1 MIHLSILLRA
11 GLLGLALC
19 LFPISVVAQAV
30 APILLGQTTS
40 GASLGNETQNASS
53 DMKAVPAG
61 DAEEKRNLTDE
72 IAEAVASGP
81 MVKYY
86 TNWLAT
92 AQRAEKILE
101 AERASNGI
109 LETLRLSLVSYR
121 QRFLEASSD
130 NENRIVALR
139 EQIEA
144 LGEETD
150 EEAQAIKLLRNN
162 LQSQINAL
170 TLPQVV
176 ANLAYSRA
184 QALVAEIDKTVRNRA
199 TRRLLERSPSP
210 LNPEHWTGT
219 LKEISDVLVTFGT
232 EITQGL
238 QSQTQREALRGRVP
252 VLLFLTGAALWLLI
266 RGAHWSRRA
275 GAYLR
280 QFGGRGSGVW
290 SFVVSLLQV
299 VLPYAGTILLLRAID
314 LSGVLGVRGTL
325 LLDPVP
331 YWSFLMFATY
341 WLGERVYVYQLNN
354 ELVPYQKNSERLVR
368 RLLDASA
375 CMLVLHLLL
384 ERIDDIENLSEA
396 TFAVLSLPLVTISAL
411 FLLRLAHVRRK
422 QIRNEDKAK
431 AQVENQTVAVA
442 GANRGMLLLRQLSS
456 VFAVLAP
463 VLVAVG
469 YVNAATSL
477 IYPVILTVGV
487 VTLMV
492 ILRHFIADVYGWLTG
507 GDGAQESLFAGIAG
521 FALSF
526 LAIPLLALIWGA
538 RTSDLTEVWSR
549 FLGGVS
555 LGETRISPAVFVTF
569 VAVFAIGYVS
579 TRLLQGS
586 LRNSLLPKTR
596 IDAGGQ
602 NAIVAGTGY
611 VGIFLSA
618 LVAISWAGLD
628 LSSLAIVAGALSVGI
643 GFGLQTIVSN
653 FVSGIILLVE
663 RPVSKGDWIEVG
675 GQMGYVRDISVR
687 STRIE
692 TFDRTDVIVPNSDLI
707 TGTVT
712 NFTRGNTVGR
722 VIVPVGVAY
731 GTDPR
736 RVEKI
741 LDEIAKGHPMVLM
754 RPPPTVVFQG
764 FGADSLDFEIR
775 AILRDVNWVLSVKSD
790 INYEIA
796 RRFKEEGIEIPFA
809 QRDIWLR
816 NPEALHPAPPSNVV
830 SGPPQERVADID
842 FDADPDGADPD
853 GAEPT

>member
-1 MIHLSILLRA
+1 MIRMSILLRA
-11 GLLGLALC
+11 CLFGLALS
-19 LFPISVVAQAV
+19 LFPAALVAQIAT
-30 APILLGQTTS
+30 PSLLGQVTPTTS
-40 GASLGNETQNASS
+40 DESDETDAQDESAETQVS
-53 DMKAVPAG
+53 PHT
-61 DAEEKRNLTDE
+61 DAELARDLKDE
-72 IAEAVASGP
+72 IADAVASGP
-81 MVKYY
+81 MAQYY
-86 TNWLAT
+86 TSWEAT
-92 AQRAEKILE
+92 AQRAEAILQVG
-101 AERASNGI
+101 RASNGA
-109 LETLRLSLVSYR
+109 LETLRLSLVEYR
-121 QRFLEASSD
+121 QRFLDASSD
-130 NENRIVALR
+130 NENRILALR
-139 EQIEA
+139 EQVDA
-144 LGEETD
+144 LGAESD
-150 EEAQAIKLLRNN
+150 DEAQAIKLLRDD
-162 LQSQINAL
+162 LQSQIDAL
-170 TLPQVV
+170 SLPQVV

-184 QALVAEIDKTVRNRA
+184 QALVTEIDKTVRGRA

-210 LNPEHWTGT
+210 LNPEHWKDT
-219 LKEISDVLVTFGT
+219 LKEISTVLTAFGT
-232 EITQGL
+232 ETTRGL
-238 QSQTQREALRGRVP
+238 QSQTQREALRGRAP
-252 VLLFLTGAALWLLI
+252 VLLLLTGAALWLLI
-266 RGAHWSRRA
+266 RGAHWSRKA
-275 GAYLR
+275 GTFLR

-299 VLPYAGTILLLRAID
+299 ILPYVGTLLLLRAID
-314 LSGVLGVRGTL
+314 ISDLLGVRGTL
-325 LLDPVP
+325 LLDTVP
-331 YWSFLMFATY
+331 YWAFLMFATY

-354 ELVPYQKNSERLVR
+354 ELIPYQDESEGQVR
-368 RLLDASA
+368 RLLDALA
-375 CMLVLHLLL
+375 CMLVFHLLL
-384 ERIDDIENLSEA
+384 ERINDIENLSEA
-396 TFAVLSLPLVTISAL
+396 TFAVLSLPLVTMSAL
-411 FLLRLAHVRRK
+411 LLLRLGHLRRK
-422 QIRNEDKAK
+422 QIRKEGEET
-431 AQVENQTVAVA
+431 AQVEAQTVAGA

-456 VFAVLAP
+456 VFAIAAP
-463 VLVAVG
+463 LLMAAG

-477 IYPVILTVGV
+477 IYPVILTIGV
-487 VTLMV
+487 VTLMM
-492 ILRHFIADVYGWLTG
+492 ILRHFLADAYGWLTG

-521 FALSF
+521 FALAF

-538 RTSDLTEVWSR
+538 RTSDLTEMWSR
-549 FLGGVS
+549 FLAGVS
-555 LGETRISPAVFVTF
+555 LGETRISPVVFVTF
-569 VAVFAIGYVS
+569 VVVFAIGYVS

-596 IDAGGQ
+596 IDPGGQ

-611 VGIFLSA
+611 IGIFLSA

-736 RVEKI
+736 RVEEI
-741 LDEIAKGHPMVLM
+741 LNEIANAHPMVLV

-790 INYEIA
+790 MNYEIA
-796 RRFKEEGIEIPFA
+796 RRFDEEGIEIPFA

-816 NPEALHPAPPSNVV
+816 NPEALHPSSAR
-830 SGPPQERVADID
+830 SGATDIPVE
-842 FDADPDGADPD
+842 DADPDGSQ
-853 GAEPT
+853 TT